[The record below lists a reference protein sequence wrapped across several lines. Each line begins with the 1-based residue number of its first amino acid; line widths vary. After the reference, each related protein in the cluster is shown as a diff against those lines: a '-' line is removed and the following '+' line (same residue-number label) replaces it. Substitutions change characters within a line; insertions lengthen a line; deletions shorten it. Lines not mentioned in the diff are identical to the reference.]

1 MWRKLVAGASSL
13 LLVVLALVSS
23 QSVAQAT
30 SLPQLQ
36 NGGSMTI
43 GVVGTVW
50 YPFDPPA
57 FSNGTTHANYFD
69 AIFGQLFDQ
78 EPNGTMKPDL
88 AAGYHYSNNNTDL
101 TIKLRPGVK
110 FSNGM
115 PVDAT
120 EAQWNFTRDMI
131 TETSCACHPCF
142 TDVQSV
148 TTSGPLSVVIHL
160 KQPNGTL
167 ITCFEGHAP
176 NFLIPESVWKAEG
189 SANFG
194 LHPIGAGP
202 FKVVTNQ
209 LNSKLVL
216 TKNPNYFKKG
226 VPHLN
231 SLTFQALGSDQSAF
245 EALQSGQIQMA
256 LGVTTPSTISQ
267 AKSAGIHV
275 ETVNATSMGALQF
288 NTTKPPFNTLAAREA
303 VAYAINPGPILKAAA
318 SGEGSVGEALQ
329 GPGGLFYSKTVPG
342 FHSYNL
348 TKAQALVK
356 QLGGL
361 SFQIQGGNTPAQTLE
376 EEAISSELNAAGIKV
391 TLVPEDLTTEIVNF
405 EHNQWQVIMGCGG
418 GVDPDVGGCAYPE
431 RFVTHAEY
439 SGTMDPALT
448 KAITEEQNTVN
459 SQKRATYQKQVN
471 AIIAKNAYAVPLY
484 ALNVYVLSSP
494 KINPTH
500 PGPGGGGAIGV
511 TLDYSQLGYLQS

>member
-1 MWRKLVAGASSL
+1 MWRKLAAGVSSIVL
-13 LLVVLALVSS
+13 IGLVLVSGQVAAKAALPKL
-23 QSVAQAT
+23 QS
-30 SLPQLQ
+30 
-36 NGGSMTI
+36 GGSMTI

-78 EPNGTMKPDL
+78 EPNGTMKPDM
-88 AAGYHYSNNNTDL
+88 AAGYHYSKDDKSL
-101 TIKLRPGVK
+101 TINLRPGVK

-115 PVDAT
+115 PVNAS

-131 TETSCACHPCF
+131 TEKSCACHPCF

-160 KQPNGTL
+160 RQPNATM

-189 SANFG
+189 STKFG

-202 FKVVTNQ
+202 FKVVSNQ
-209 LNSKLVL
+209 LSSKLVL
-216 TKNPNYFKKG
+216 TRNPDYFKKG
-226 VPHLN
+226 VPLLN
-231 SLTFQALGSDQSAF
+231 SLTFQALGADQAAIA
-245 EALQSGQIQMA
+245 ALQSGQIQMA
-256 LGVTTPSTISQ
+256 IGVTSPNIISQ
-267 AKSAGIHV
+267 AKSSGFKVH
-275 ETVNATSMGALQF
+275 TVKATSMGAMQF
-288 NTTKPPFNTLAAREA
+288 NTSKPPFNNSLAREA
-303 VAYAINPGPILKAAA
+303 VAYAINPGPILKTAA
-318 SGEGSVGEALQ
+318 SGEGFLGQAMQ
-329 GPGGLFYSKTVPG
+329 GPGGLFFSKTVPG
-342 FHSYNL
+342 FHAYNL
-348 TKAQALVK
+348 PKAQAAVK

-361 SFQIQGGNTPAQTLE
+361 SFQIQGGNTPAQRLE

-405 EHNQWQVIMGCGG
+405 EHNQWQVILGCGG

-439 SGTMDPALT
+439 SGTADPTLT
-448 KAITEEQNTVN
+448 KLIIQEQDTVN
-459 SQKRATYQKQVN
+459 AQKRAGYQKRID
-471 AIIAKNAYAVPLY
+471 AIIAKNVYAVPLY
-484 ALNVYVLSSP
+484 ALNAYVLSSA
-494 KINPTH
+494 KINPTN

-511 TLDYSQLGYLQS
+511 TLDYGHLGFLQ